1 MTRIKVL
8 TRDDMNDEQGRI
20 YDEAQA
26 AGWPVGG
33 PYTAYIR
40 IPELMR
46 RMQDL
51 RNGMQDGPLSASE
64 RQIAHLA
71 IARHWGAKYPWFA
84 QARASLAVGVE
95 QEIIDAINA
104 RRDPGLDDPRERA
117 AYQVAKELLADHGLS
132 DATYSAAEE
141 SLGLD
146 DLVALVATVGQFSM
160 TCCTTNAFDVSPPDD
175 APTPL
180 AD

>member
-1 MTRIKVL
+1 MTRIKIL
-8 TRDDMNDEQGRI
+8 EREEMNEEQGRV
-20 YDEAQA
+20 YDEAKA
-26 AGWPVGG
+26 SGGPVGG

-40 IPELMR
+40 HPELML

-51 RNGMQDGPLSASE
+51 RNCLQNGPLNARE

-71 IARHWGAKYPWFA
+71 IARYWGAKYPWFA
-84 QARASLAVGVE
+84 QARASLAAGVE
-95 QEIIDAINA
+95 QNIIAAINT
-104 RRDPGLDDPRERA
+104 RKDPGLDDPREQA
-117 AYQVAKELLADHGLS
+117 AYEVTRELLVDHGLS
-132 DATYSAAEE
+132 DATYAAAEKA
-141 SLGLD
+141 LGLD
-146 DLVALVATVGQFSM
+146 DLVALVVTVGQFST